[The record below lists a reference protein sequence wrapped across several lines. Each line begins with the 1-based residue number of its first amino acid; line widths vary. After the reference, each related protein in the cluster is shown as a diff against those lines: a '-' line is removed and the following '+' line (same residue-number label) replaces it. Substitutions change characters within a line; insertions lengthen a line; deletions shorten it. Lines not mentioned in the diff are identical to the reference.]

1 MFDSFGFKG
10 PKNFIIQDDKKIINE
25 ILYEKLINKE
35 LVTLSSSAKA
45 YFILL
50 KSLVNYIIISR
61 KNTETDT
68 CGLFH
73 LFYYENFFMP
83 DHESTIVS
91 DTKYHR

>member
-35 LVTLSSSAKA
+35 LVTPSSTVKA

-50 KSLVNYIIISR
+50 KSL
-61 KNTETDT
+61 
-68 CGLFH
+68 
-73 LFYYENFFMP
+73 EN
-83 DHESTIVS
+83 
-91 DTKYHR
+91 